1 MPLASCPLCRRKW
14 MPCARSWCSAPCSEH
29 HAHFDPH
36 VITLHALLDVQFRQP
51 FDFCRQID
59 FAKLVR
65 IRDDRSN
72 ANCAAL
78 KAAQRRAGAAVAA
91 DLLVIKGVRTY
102 PGEAA
107 EQRQMLRHG
116 AVEVEYLSALVIGGV

>member
-72 ANCAAL
+72 ANCAAPKPPHLPPEPPSAPDFLEL
-78 KAAQRRAGAAVAA
+78 KGFA
-91 DLLVIKGVRTY
+91 TY
-102 PGEAA
+102 PAKPA
-107 EQRQMLRHG
+107 KQRQMRANG
-116 AVEVEYLSALVIGGV
+116 PSGGDTPPL